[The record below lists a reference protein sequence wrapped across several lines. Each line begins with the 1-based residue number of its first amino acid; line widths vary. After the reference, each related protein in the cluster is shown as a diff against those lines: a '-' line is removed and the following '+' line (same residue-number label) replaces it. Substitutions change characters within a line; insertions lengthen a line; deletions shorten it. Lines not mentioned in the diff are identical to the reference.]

1 MEALLNHVS
10 NHPVLSALLAVSLAM
25 VIGVEIRGRGRRGTD
40 LTPAEAVRAINDGG
54 VVVDV
59 RGTSTF
65 EQGHIIDAVN
75 VPLSEMEQKIGS
87 LQKHKN
93 GTLLVCCDN
102 GLTAGKAAGL
112 LREQG
117 FPAVTTLKGGLNAW
131 RQEGLPLQ
139 TGKARRRGNDE

>member
-1 MEALLNHVS
+1 MEALLTHVT
-10 NHPVLSALLAVSLAM
+10 NHPVLSALLAVALAM
-25 VIGVEIRGRGRRGTD
+25 VIGVEIRNRGRKGTD
-40 LTPAEAVRAINDGG
+40 LSPSEAVRAINDGA

-65 EQGHIIDAVN
+65 EQGHVIDALN
-75 VPLSEMEQKIGS
+75 VPLSEMDQKVGS

-93 GTLLVCCDN
+93 ATLLVCCDN
-102 GLTAGKAAGL
+102 GMTSGKAAGL

-117 FPAVTTLKGGLNAW
+117 FSAVTTLKGGLNAW

-139 TGKARRRGNDE
+139 TGKARRRATEQ